1 MNSYDTSIYYSIL
14 PLIIVSEI
22 FILLFTYFA
31 ITWGKRSK
39 SQETLSRLHK
49 SFIGIF
55 FIEYWY
61 WITRPILNFFKLIK
75 ITPNGI
81 TAISILLS
89 FATGSLYAVGF
100 IALGGWLLIISGT
113 LDMLDGAL
121 ARETNQTTKSGA
133 FFDSCGDRYS
143 DAFVFIGIAIYFL
156 SKNISIDAANF
167 TITTF
172 DYIGIVII
180 MTILLG
186 TASMSYVKARGE
198 VVGAATKRGLMQRTE
213 RVVMLSM
220 YSVIDPFLRII
231 LTKYNLNTDIV
242 LIVILIIMSILIN
255 LSALVRM
262 IDLFKIIKRL
272 YD

>member
-1 MNSYDTSIYYSIL
+1 MNNYDAIYYSIL

-22 FILLFTYFA
+22 VILLFAYFA

-39 SQETLSRLHK
+39 SKEALSRLHE
-49 SFIGIF
+49 SFVGIF
-55 FIEYWY
+55 FIEFWY
-61 WITRPILNFFKLIK
+61 WITRPLLNFFKLIN

-89 FATGSLYAVGF
+89 FVTGSLYAVGF
-100 IALGGWLLIISGT
+100 IALGGWLLVISGT

-121 ARETNQTTKSGA
+121 ARETNQVTKAGA

-143 DAFVFIGIAIYFL
+143 DAFVFIGIALYFL
-156 SKNISIDAANF
+156 SKSIFMGAETF

-172 DYIGIVII
+172 DYIGIVTI

-198 VVGAATKRGLMQRTE
+198 AAGATTKRGLMQRTE
-213 RVVMLSM
+213 RVVMLVM
-220 YSVIDPFLRII
+220 YSVLDPFLRII
-231 LTKYNLNTDIV
+231 LGEYDLNPDIV
-242 LIVILIIMSILIN
+242 LIAILIIMSILIN
-255 LSALVRM
+255 ISALVRM
-262 IDLFKIIKRL
+262 IDLFNIIKRSEK
-272 YD
+272 

>member
-1 MNSYDTSIYYSIL
+1 MNSYETSIYYSIL
-14 PLIIVSEI
+14 PLIIALEVVVI
-22 FILLFTYFA
+22 FFAYFA

-39 SQETLSRLHK
+39 SQETLSRLHR
-49 SFIGIF
+49 SFVGIF

-61 WITRPILNFFKLIK
+61 WVTRPILNFFKLIK

-81 TAISILLS
+81 TAISIFLS
-89 FATGSLYAVGF
+89 FVTGSLYAVGF

-143 DAFVFIGIAIYFL
+143 DAIVFIGIAIYFM
-156 SKNISIDAANF
+156 SKNISIDAATF
-167 TITTF
+167 TLTTF
-172 DYIGIVII
+172 DYIAIVTI

-198 VVGAATKRGLMQRTE
+198 AAGAATKRGLMQRTE
-213 RVVMLSM
+213 RILILSIA
-220 YSVIDPFLRII
+220 SCLDPFLRII
-231 LTKYNLNTDIV
+231 LKEYNLNPDIV

-255 LSALVRM
+255 ISALVRM
-262 IDLFKIIKRL
+262 IDLFKIIKKS